1 MLETAPGE
9 RPARKLT
16 EEEWSGPKKHAED
29 KFKAEHGITDRQAE
43 VFYNEPRTEIK
54 ESKKAGSST
63 LVQPKTKF
71 FNLATHWKMGFFYEI
86 FCQI

>member
-1 MLETAPGE
+1 MATYVERVIEECKKNNPGE
-9 RPARKLT
+9 PEFHQTVEEVLT
-16 EEEWSGPKKHAED
+16 SL
-29 KFKAEHGITDRQAE
+29 
-43 VFYNEPRTEIK
+43 
-54 ESKKAGSST
+54 AGSST